1 VDNFVENLLL
11 HARKRRP
18 QALFVVSRTFVPA
31 PVKPLL
37 AKAFTRSSKVWQA
50 QYGGVDFYRAAA

>member
-1 VDNFVENLLL
+1 VDNFVENFALP
-11 HARKRRP
+11 ARKRRP

-37 AKAFTRSSKVWQA
+37 AKAFTRSSAAWQA
-50 QYGGVDFYRAAA
+50 QYGVARFYRGAA